1 VCFSAYAGSL
11 PSRGIGN
18 SGGPHRQPGSCGKRR
33 RCRQHRKGIGVR
45 DKFEVTEALLN
56 IEGFPFMDSIPHSIS
71 NTRSINKLD
80 SYCRYLALEK
90 VFRFGSIFSLE
101 ATLPAE
107 TDSGFYEL
115 WFIMQVNK
123 NEVNHE

>member
-1 VCFSAYAGSL
+1 MKGARGCASL
-11 PSRGIGN
+11 LMPVHCRLVALGIQGDYTANQVPAKRG
-18 SGGPHRQPGSCGKRR
+18 C
-33 RCRQHRKGIGVR
+33 CRQHRKGIGVR
-45 DKFEVTEALLN
+45 TKFEVTEALLN
-56 IEGFPFMDSIPHSIS
+56 IEGFPFIDPIPHSIF

-90 VFRFGSIFSLE
+90 VSRFGSIFSLE

-115 WFIMQVNK
+115 
-123 NEVNHE
+123 